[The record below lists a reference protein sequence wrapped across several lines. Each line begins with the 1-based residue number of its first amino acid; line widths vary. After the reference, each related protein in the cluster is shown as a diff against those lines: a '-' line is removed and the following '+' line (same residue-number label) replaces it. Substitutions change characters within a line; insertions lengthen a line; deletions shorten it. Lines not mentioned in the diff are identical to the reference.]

1 MSITIKTK
9 SLQVLYKNLGL
20 EEKGKVQAFLDK
32 TTAEYLQRYVS
43 RKSGVQEK
51 SIPTASKYGSGK
63 IRINVPYA
71 RFQAEGKVMVGVKSH
86 SPWARRGERKVVT
99 NRNLSYHSETLRGAH
114 PFERMKADKK
124 DKILSQTIQYARRI
138 ANGSSNQ

>member
-9 SLQVLYKNLGL
+9 SLRSIYRSLGL
-20 EEKGKVQAFLDK
+20 EDKGRVQAFLDK
-32 TTAEYLQRYVS
+32 TVAENLQKYVS

-63 IRINVPYA
+63 VLINVPYA
-71 RFQAEGKVMVGVKSH
+71 RFQAEGKIMIGVKSH
-86 SPWARRGERKVVT
+86 SPWARRGEKKVVT
-99 NRNLSYHSETLRGAH
+99 NRDLTYHSERLRGKH

-124 DKILSQTIQYARRI
+124 QRILNETASYARRI
-138 ANGSSNQ
+138 SDG

>member
-9 SLQVLYKNLGL
+9 SLRSIYRSLGL
-20 EEKGKVQAFLDK
+20 EDKGRVQAFLDK
-32 TTAEYLQRYVS
+32 TVAENLQKYVS

-63 IRINVPYA
+63 VLINVPYA
-71 RFQAEGKVMVGVKSH
+71 RFQAEGKVMIGVKSH
-86 SPWARRGERKVVT
+86 SPWARRGEKKVVT
-99 NRNLSYHSETLRGAH
+99 NRDLTYHSERLRGKH

-124 DKILSQTIQYARRI
+124 QRILNETASYARRI
-138 ANGSSNQ
+138 SDG